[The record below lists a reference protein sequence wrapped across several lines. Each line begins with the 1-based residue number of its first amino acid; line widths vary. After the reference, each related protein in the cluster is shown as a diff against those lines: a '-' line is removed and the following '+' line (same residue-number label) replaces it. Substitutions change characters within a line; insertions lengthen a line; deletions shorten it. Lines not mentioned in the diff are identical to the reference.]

1 MVHKKE
7 KKNTD
12 KLGLQFALLPEK
24 GKHSKQI

>member
-7 KKNTD
+7 KNTD

-24 GKHSKQI
+24 GKHCKQI

>member
-7 KKNTD
+7 KNTD
-12 KLGLQFALLPEK
+12 KLGLQFSLLHEK